1 MILLHLTMAN
11 IQLSHKENLMK
22 LIKEVFETVNYL
34 AEEKDG
40 KKSLFIEGPFL
51 QAEVVNRNGRKYLKE
66 IMEKEVGRY
75 VNQYVNKNR
84 AFGELGHPD
93 TPTINLDRVSHI
105 TTELR
110 QEGNNW
116 IGKAKILDTP
126 MGTIVKNLIE
136 GGAQIG
142 VSSRGMGSLKSVN
155 GVNVVQDDFHLATA
169 ADIVADPS
177 APDAFV
183 QGIMEGKEWMLVD
196 GKWTEMHFDQARQ
209 MIRQASQKDIDTVS
223 LQIFENF
230 LKKL

>member
-1 MILLHLTMAN
+1 
-11 IQLSHKENLMK
+11 MK
-22 LIKEVFETVNYL
+22 LITEVTESLQYL

-40 KKSLFIEGPFL
+40 KKSLYIEGPFL

-66 IMEKEVGRY
+66 TMAKEVQRY
-75 VNQYVNKNR
+75 TEQYINKNR

-93 TPTINLDRVSHI
+93 TPSINLDRVSHLVVG
-105 TTELR
+105 LR
-110 QEGNNW
+110 QEGNDW

-155 GVNVVQDDFHLATA
+155 GVNIVQDDFHLATA

-177 APDAFV
+177 APNAFV
-183 QGIMEGKEWMLVD
+183 QGIMEGKEWMLVN
-196 GKWTEMHFDQARQ
+196 GVWTEQDYYQSKNL
-209 MIRQASQKDIDTVS
+209 IKEASQKDIERVS
-223 LQIFENF
+223 LQIFSNY